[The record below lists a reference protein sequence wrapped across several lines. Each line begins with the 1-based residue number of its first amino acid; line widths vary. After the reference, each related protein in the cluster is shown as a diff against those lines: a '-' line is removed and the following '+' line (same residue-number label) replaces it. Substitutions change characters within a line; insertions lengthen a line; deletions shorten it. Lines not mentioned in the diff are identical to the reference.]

1 MTSRCCLAA
10 PLVLALSLVVVVAVP
25 PAAAAPASRPAAS
38 QAAAPAHDEL
48 RAEVPELNA
57 FHEVIAQL
65 WHTAWP
71 NKDAALMK
79 ELLPRVQA
87 DFAAVKKATLPGILR
102 DRKPQ
107 WDKGLAA
114 MEEAVQRYAKAAAG
128 SDPGPLLDAVEAL
141 HGRFEEQF
149 RIVRPSMK
157 ELGAYHVGLYQVFH
171 RFLPGRDLP
180 ALRAMVDTM
189 EVRCAGLAAAEPP
202 RWFKG
207 DRAAL
212 DQGRTDLCVRTRELK
227 GVAAGS
233 DWSRIQ
239 AAVDAVHG
247 QYQKL
252 EALFE

>member
-1 MTSRCCLAA
+1 MTLSCWLAA
-10 PLVLALSLVVVVAVP
+10 PLALALCLAVP
-25 PAAAAPASRPAAS
+25 APAPLAATAPASRPAAS
-38 QAAAPAHDEL
+38 QPASPGQDEL

-57 FHEVIAQL
+57 FHEVIARL

-71 NKDAALMK
+71 NKDVALMK

-87 DFAAVKKATLPGILR
+87 DFLAVKKATLPGILR

-114 MEEAVQRYAKAAAG
+114 MDEAVERYAKAAAG
-128 SDPGPLLDAVEAL
+128 SDPAALLDAVEAL
-141 HGRFEEQF
+141 HGRFEDQF
-149 RIVRPSMK
+149 RIVRPSMN

-207 DRAAL
+207 DRAVL
-212 DQGRTDLCVRTRELK
+212 DQGRAELCARTRALK
-227 GVAAGS
+227 GVAAGT